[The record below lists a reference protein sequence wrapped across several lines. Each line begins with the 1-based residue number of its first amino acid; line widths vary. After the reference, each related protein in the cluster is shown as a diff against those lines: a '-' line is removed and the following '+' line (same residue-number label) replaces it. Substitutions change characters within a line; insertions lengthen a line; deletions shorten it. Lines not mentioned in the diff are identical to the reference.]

1 MMENPR
7 IFFDLLIVFVAA
19 KLGGEIAVRLKQP
32 AVVGE
37 VVLGMIIGSSLLG
50 PSEYSQVIPVVSAMG
65 AVVLLFLVGLETD
78 IEAIAKVGVKSALVA
93 AFGVIVPF
101 AMGFALMHLSGAPTV
116 ESMFL
121 GTALVATSVG
131 ITARVLS
138 DKGLLRRDESRIILA
153 AAVIDDVLGLLVLS
167 IVTAAAKA
175 GSVPAADLLLTLG
188 KSALFIAGAAILPG
202 VILGRSGFRISALR
216 HRNALL
222 SVAIASLLAFSLLAE
237 YFGLAAIVGA
247 FLAGLGFANVEGH
260 ADLKRDISSIADFL
274 TPLFFVAIGMQVDF
288 SALLSPHILALGAAA
303 LVMAIAGKL
312 LGCGLGAAA
321 MGWRSAL
328 IVGLG
333 MVPRGEVGLIVA
345 ALGKNLGAISEGL
358 VGVIV
363 LVSIV
368 TTILAPP
375 LLPVLFEMKTSVA
388 RPEAP

>member
-19 KLGGEIAVRLKQP
+19 KLGGEIAERLKQP

-37 VVLGMIIGSSLLG
+37 VILGMIIGSSLLG
-50 PSEYSQVIPVVSAMG
+50 AGERSQTIPVVSAIG
-65 AVVLLFLVGLETD
+65 AVILLFLVGLETD
-78 IEAIAKVGVKSALVA
+78 IDAIMKVGGKSIIVA
-93 AFGVIVPF
+93 ALGVAFPF
-101 AMGFALMHLSGAPTV
+101 AMGFFLMHLSGAPTM
-116 ESMFL
+116 EAMFL

-131 ITARVLS
+131 ITARVLA
-138 DKGLLRRDESRIILA
+138 DKGLLNRVESRIILT

-167 IVTAAAKA
+167 VVTAAAKA
-175 GSVPAADLLLTLG
+175 GSVPTANLLLALG
-188 KSALFIAGAAILPG
+188 KSSLFIAIAATLPS
-202 VILGRSGFRISALR
+202 VILGRNGFRINALR

-247 FLAGLGFANVEGH
+247 FLAGLGFANAEGH

-274 TPLFFVAIGMQVDF
+274 TPLFFVAIGMQVDIG
-288 SALLSPHILALGAAA
+288 ALLSPQILALGAAA
-303 LVMAIAGKL
+303 LALAIAGKL
-312 LGCGLGAAA
+312 LGCGLGAAG

-345 ALGKNLGAISEGL
+345 ALGKNLGVISEGL

-363 LVSIV
+363 LVSV
-368 TTILAPP
+368 TTTILAPP
-375 LLPVLFEMKTSVA
+375 LLPVLFERKTPAA
-388 RPEAP
+388 RTEAT